1 MMQAVSHLM
10 PGVQDPIQFNC
21 LSIKYMTENA
31 APCKENTPVSA
42 QSEGKVLPES
52 GDTHDRLLIKKQ
64 RFKPEA

>member
-1 MMQAVSHLM
+1 MQAVSHLM

-31 APCKENTPVSA
+31 ALCEENTPVSV

-52 GDTHDRLLIKKQ
+52 GDTHDRLLIRKQ

>member
-1 MMQAVSHLM
+1 MQAVSHLM

-31 APCKENTPVSA
+31 APCEENTPVSV

-52 GDTHDRLLIKKQ
+52 GDTHD
-64 RFKPEA
+64 

>member
-1 MMQAVSHLM
+1 MQAVSHLM
-10 PGVQDPIQFNC
+10 PGVKDPIQFNC

-31 APCKENTPVSA
+31 APCEENTPVSV

-52 GDTHDRLLIKKQ
+52 GDTHDRLLIRKQ

>member
-1 MMQAVSHLM
+1 MQAVSHLM

-31 APCKENTPVSA
+31 ALCEENTPVFV

-52 GDTHDRLLIKKQ
+52 GDTHDRLLIRKQ

>member
-1 MMQAVSHLM
+1 MQAVSHLM

-31 APCKENTPVSA
+31 ALCEENTPVSV

-52 GDTHDRLLIKKQ
+52 GNTHDRLLIRKQ